1 MVAISVAS
9 TSCLDKYPEHAIPA
23 DKAINTLEELDQ
35 AAIGVYDAFKSGAL
49 YSGYLTLLPDIQCDL
64 AYAING

>member
-1 MVAISVAS
+1 MKTTHRYLLITAIFAVLVTT
-9 TSCLDKYPEHAIPA
+9 TSCLDKYPDNAIIA

-49 YSGYLTLLPDIQCDL
+49 YSG
-64 AYAING
+64 